1 MRSPFKTLKRH
12 SKRIL
17 SDENGSIT
25 VESVLWMPIYLL
37 FFTLIA
43 DVSLMFHSQAQATRI
58 VHDTNRL
65 ASTGTYTTSA
75 QMEAAVRE
83 RLNDYSPNATINS
96 TFGPSTVLTTVS
108 MPVSDVAAIG
118 ILGTFTRANI
128 TVSLIHLVE
137 A

>member
-1 MRSPFKTLKRH
+1 MTPIAKALKSYVGRLA
-12 SKRIL
+12 R
-17 SDENGSIT
+17 DESGSIT

-58 VHDTNRL
+58 VHDANRQ
-65 ASTGTYTTSA
+65 ASVGVYTTSA

-83 RLNDYSPNATINS
+83 RLNDYSPNATIDS
-96 TFGPSTVLTTVS
+96 AFGPTTVVTTVT

-118 ILGTFTRANI
+118 ILGTLVRADI
-128 TVSLIHLVE
+128 TVSLLHLVE
-137 A
+137 T